1 VEHPLILLEKY
12 MRDEYGVAIGNP
24 GSSDRAAV
32 SESASYDEILEN
44 GSSFDVHERRQFR
57 GEATLGHAAVL
68 LVQRGEKDIARL
80 LLDVVKIDVEPDP
93 DPWNSSDPWSSSA
106 SDALWLEVV
115 PEHRDQFTKQVMSRV
130 SEACIEISNR
140 RGYGISQVG
149 VREVLPYV
157 GPQWREQLRQEF
169 NGKRPTNQARRVR
182 SSLPRHEEDWLAF
195 TNPGELTVYRALKQI
210 QEKDLPRD
218 YTIGIYPLA
227 GGRVPGRTW
236 EPDVLISYR
245 GRAGIL
251 EIDGPSHNVRRAM
264 DLSRDHILYD
274 TGIAFIDR
282 VPVEALDDPAELTA
296 TLRRFLRR
304 LGETR

>member
-1 VEHPLILLEKY
+1 
-12 MRDEYGVAIGNP
+12 MRDEYGVTFDGA
-24 GSSDRAAV
+24 GSSEPAT
-32 SESASYDEILEN
+32 YDQILED
-44 GSSFDVHERRQFR
+44 GGFLDEYERRQLR

-68 LVQRGEKDIARL
+68 LVQRGEQDIARL
-80 LLDVVKIDVEPDP
+80 LLDVVKIDVERDT
-93 DPWNSSDPWSSSA
+93 DPWSSSSDPWSSSNH
-106 SDALWLEVV
+106 DDLWLEVA
-115 PEHRDQFTKQVMSRV
+115 PEHRDQFTKQVVSRV
-130 SEACIEISNR
+130 SEVCVEISNR
-140 RGYGISQVG
+140 RGYGISRVG

-157 GPQWREQLRQEF
+157 GPQWREQLRQQF

-182 SSLPRHEEDWLAF
+182 SSVPRHEEDWLVF

-236 EPDVLISYR
+236 EPDVLITYK

-274 TGIAFIDR
+274 TGIAFVDR
-282 VPVEALDDPAELTA
+282 VPVEALNDPAELTA